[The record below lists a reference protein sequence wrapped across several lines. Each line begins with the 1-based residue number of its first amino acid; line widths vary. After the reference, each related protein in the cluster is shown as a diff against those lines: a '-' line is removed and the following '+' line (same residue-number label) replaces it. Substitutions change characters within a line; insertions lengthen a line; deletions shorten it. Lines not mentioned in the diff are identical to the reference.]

1 MPMIRGFPL
10 PNPLPKGEGA
20 YGRAAFLLVVLW
32 LPTGTLAAPDYI
44 EAEQSAAGDVK
55 DNLDSID
62 HAFQRPRF
70 YRPFKG
76 LRESLQKG
84 ELNLKLRN
92 YYFDRNNERV
102 PNSEAWAQGGALDYD
117 SGWWKN
123 RARIGGTLYT
133 SQKLYGPSDKDGTFL
148 LKTGQKSFTVLGE
161 AFLEAKLIG
170 DVVLKAYR
178 QEFDL
183 PYMNR
188 NDNRMVPNTFEAYA
202 LYNTSSDRF
211 VFALGQVEQIKLRS
225 SDKFV
230 SMTAAAGITS
240 KDRGVSVGGF
250 RYTFENGANI
260 GIVNEYGHDFM
271 NIFYTEANARSRTL
285 LGIGSQLSAQ
295 YTRQSSVGDELGGDF
310 DTWSY
315 GLKTAASYAGV
326 VLTLA
331 YTSTSSDRGIIS
343 PWGGRPSYLSIMIED
358 FDRADEDAW
367 LIGLSSDF
375 SRFNIKGLSA
385 FINYAVGDTPDNGRN
400 ASPDQKEL
408 DFTVDY
414 RVQDGS
420 FEGLSMRLRQANLM
434 RDGGDTNNVRDLR
447 AIINYT
453 IPLI

>member
-1 MPMIRGFPL
+1 MSVLQTTKAIFRGT
-10 PNPLPKGEGA
+10 
-20 YGRAAFLLVVLW
+20 AAAVLAVLW
-32 LPTGTLAAPDYI
+32 FPSGTLAAPDYI
-44 EAEQSAAGDVK
+44 EAEQSAAGDVE
-55 DNLDSID
+55 NNQDSID
-62 HAFQRPRF
+62 HAFKRPHF
-70 YRPFKG
+70 YRPFKR
-76 LRESLQKG
+76 LRESLVKG

-92 YYFDRNNERV
+92 YYFDRNNEHS
-102 PNSEAWAQGGALDYD
+102 PNSETWAQGGALDYD
-117 SGWWKN
+117 SGWWKS
-123 RARIGGTLYT
+123 RVRIGGTLYT

-148 LKTGQKSFTVLGE
+148 LKTGQKSFSVLGE
-161 AFLEAKLIG
+161 AFLEAKLTG

-211 VFALGQVEQIKLRS
+211 VFALGQVEQIKLRA
-225 SDKFV
+225 SDKFI
-230 SMTAAAGITS
+230 SMTRAAGITS

-260 GIVNEYGHDFM
+260 GIVNQYGHDFM

-315 GLKTAASYAGV
+315 GLKTAASYGGV
-326 VLTLA
+326 VLSLA
-331 YTSTSSDRGIIS
+331 YTSTSGDADIIS
-343 PWGGRPSYLSIMIED
+343 PWGGKPSYLSIMIKD

-367 LIGLSSDF
+367 LVGMSSDF

-385 FINYAVGDTPDNGRN
+385 FVNYAVGDTPDNGRN

-408 DFTVDY
+408 DFTLDY
-414 RVQDGS
+414 RPQGS
-420 FEGLSMRLRQANLM
+420 TFKGLSMRLRHANVTQE
-434 RDGGDTNNVRDLR
+434 GNGANNVRDLR